1 MADVLSRARAAAPAR
16 AARAWLFARPLM
28 LAVLV
33 VSFLAF
39 VLQLFPLPS
48 GTAQLAQDVRA
59 GRTSVVR
66 FGSDGQDV
74 WARWSA
80 GPLTERSLKYAGDP
94 TAFEAQVQ
102 RQAGTA
108 TGTVRFEAEDAAGG
122 MGGLGLLILAA
133 YPLALHSLL
142 LRILVYAIGLAV
154 VIRCLTAARHRV
166 KTGPAWLLIS
176 VLTGFGFFAYL
187 WSEPEP
193 ILHRRPARP
202 GGPLRALAAT
212 AAAAL
217 LLMAGGWL
225 LRSAVS

>member
-108 TGTVRFEAEDAAGG
+108 TVRFEAEDAAGG

-154 VIRCLTAARHRV
+154 VIRCLTAARQRV
-166 KTGPAWLLIS
+166 TTGPAWLLIS
-176 VLTGFGFFAYL
+176 STAGQPARVALSAR
-187 WSEPEP
+187 SR
-193 ILHRRPARP
+193 RRPPPRCSSW
-202 GGPLRALAAT
+202 RA
-212 AAAAL
+212 
-217 LLMAGGWL
+217 AGCSGTP
-225 LRSAVS
+225 